1 MKYTRKIINDYCV
14 LDLETTGLSFDYDE
28 IIEIGILKIRDNKII
43 DTFSQLVKPHR
54 EIDGFITE
62 LTGITQEMLN
72 DKPSFHD
79 IKNDVLGFINGD
91 LIVGHNTY
99 FDKNFLEN
107 GVGHELDNEYI
118 DTLQFSRKIYP
129 ELKSH
134 RLEDMVNFL
143 SLSSNEHRALED
155 CISTK
160 ELYDCIKKEMDQK
173 NLKISDLFI
182 KHNSKIDID
191 KMKPDTDYID
201 EENFFYNKHCVFSG
215 KLEKLLRKEAMQLVI
230 NAGGILDKS
239 VTKSTNFLILGNN
252 DYCSLI
258 KDGKSSKQKKAEAL
272 KLQGQDIET
281 IDENT
286 FYKLINYDINN
297 K

>member
-28 IIEIGILKIRDNKII
+28 IIEIGILKIRDNKIV
-43 DTFSQLVKPHR
+43 DKYSQLVKPNR
-54 EIDGFITE
+54 EIDEFITE

-79 IKNDVLGFINGD
+79 IKNDVLRFINED

-107 GVGHELDNEYI
+107 GIGHELDNEYI

-134 RLEDMVNFL
+134 RLKDMVDFL
-143 SLSSNEHRALED
+143 NLSNNEHRALAD
-155 CISTK
+155 CIATK
-160 ELYDCIKKEMDQK
+160 ELYDCIKKEMDEK
-173 NLKISDLFI
+173 KLKISDLFV
-182 KHNSKIDID
+182 KHNNKIDID
-191 KMKPDTDYID
+191 QIKPDTDYID
-201 EENFFYNKHCVFSG
+201 EENFFFNKHCVFSG

-230 NAGGILDKS
+230 NAGGILDKN

-272 KLQGQDIET
+272 KLKGQDIET